1 MDPCC
6 SFDASSGG
14 FLDSCGDVADN
25 RRCRRYPEAA
35 VIHTLDVTLDLSHGA

>member
-1 MDPCC
+1 MDPCHG
-6 SFDASSGG
+6 FDANSHG

-35 VIHTLDVTLDLSHGA
+35 AIYTLDVVLDSSHGA